1 MKTIIITSLITLAFI
16 NVSGQ
21 NKSDTIKN
29 IDQKVQAMS
38 KDTSYWISTMN
49 NEAFLDTGFI
59 KQAGQGYGQL
69 TGYFKN
75 GKICIIHELIGI
87 KLQKDVAET
96 EYYFSD
102 GKLIFVYES
111 ETFGPAVL
119 TDSSSGSVHYIIK
132 GPDFEGRYYFLNDK
146 LIKKE
151 TKGKQQILPNE
162 TYFDSQSKEGQL
174 LLSAQKYKNL
184 LSVKMK

>member
-1 MKTIIITSLITLAFI
+1 MKTIIIASLMTLAFI

-21 NKSDTIKN
+21 DKSDTIKN
-29 IDQKVQAMS
+29 IDQKVQAL
-38 KDTSYWISTMN
+38 KNDTSYWISIMN

-69 TGYFKN
+69 TGLFKN

-87 KLQKDVAET
+87 KLLKDVAET

-102 GKLIFVYES
+102 GKLIFVYEK
-111 ETFGPAVL
+111 ENYGPAVYI
-119 TDSSSGSVHYIIK
+119 DSSGTVDQKIK
-132 GPDFEGRYYFLNDK
+132 GPDFEGRYYFNNDK
-146 LIKKE
+146 LINTN

-162 TYFDSQSKEGQL
+162 MYFDSQSKEGQL

-184 LSVKMK
+184 LSMKMK